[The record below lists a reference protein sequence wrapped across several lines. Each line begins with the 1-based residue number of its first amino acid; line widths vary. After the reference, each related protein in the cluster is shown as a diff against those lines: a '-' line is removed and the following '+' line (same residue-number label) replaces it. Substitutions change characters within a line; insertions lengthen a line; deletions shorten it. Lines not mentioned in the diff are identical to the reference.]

1 MARRIAVLLL
11 LVLALAQGSA
21 LACAEHCAA
30 MHRSPVS
37 ACCAAMQAGTQREGR
52 AAWDAPR
59 QAVAPQRPL
68 CAGAMF
74 AAPWRKAR
82 PVPQQ
87 GAGMACDMVPA
98 PSAWLPVSRPADR
111 QRGRE
116 VRIAPAHSIPLRI

>member
-21 LACAEHCAA
+21 LACAEH
-30 MHRSPVS
+30 
-37 ACCAAMQAGTQREGR
+37 CAAMQAGTQREGR